1 MFYYETRAKKRGFS
15 IIAGVD
21 EAGRGPLAGPVV
33 AAAVI
38 LKDSKFTNRID
49 DSKRLTPLSREKAFL
64 EIYRKAYIGL
74 GIINEVVIDRVNIL
88 QATILAAENALASL
102 PVRPDFVLVDGTLR
116 LNIDLPYQAII
127 KGDAKSFT
135 IACASIVAK
144 VMRDRIMRVYHK
156 VYPEYGFFQH
166 KGYGT
171 KLHRQRIKRFKPSP
185 IHRATFS
192 YA

>member
-1 MFYYETRAKKRGFS
+1 MFYYEKTAKKRGFS

-38 LKDSKFTNRID
+38 LKDLKFTSRID
-49 DSKRLTPLSREKAFL
+49 DSKKLTPLSREKAFL

-74 GIINEVVIDRVNIL
+74 GIINEVVIDRINIL
-88 QATILAAENALASL
+88 QATCLAAENAVANL
-102 PVRPDFVLVDGTLR
+102 PVRPDFVLVDGVLK
-116 LNIDLPYQAII
+116 LNIGLPYQAII

-135 IACASIVAK
+135 IACASIIAK

-156 VYPEYGFFQH
+156 VYPEYGFLEH

-171 KLHRQRIKRFKPSP
+171 KLHRRMLRRYKPCP
-185 IHRATFS
+185 IHRVTFS